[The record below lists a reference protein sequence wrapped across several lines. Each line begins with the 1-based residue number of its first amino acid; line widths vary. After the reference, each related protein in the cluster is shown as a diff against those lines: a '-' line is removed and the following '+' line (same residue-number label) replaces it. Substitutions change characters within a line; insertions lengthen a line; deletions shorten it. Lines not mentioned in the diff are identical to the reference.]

1 MEEKLMKQN
10 LSKILAF
17 VLIVTMLTT
26 NAIYFADL
34 EEMLKTPEE
43 PKNKSEVQEVKDI
56 EKQEDKNKDKLFDNL
71 EGRIDKA
78 KDNDKLPVIVV
89 YTNKIDSDKKD
100 LVKKAIGNVNP
111 KHEYEI
117 IPGMALDL
125 TKDQIVALSKLDFV
139 QQIEYDLP
147 VYAVNDNAT
156 YWFGA
161 KKAVTDF
168 GVDGDM
174 DGNARSYSTAD
185 IVVAV
190 IDTGIYSSHVDL
202 DGGKVLGWKDYVS
215 GKTAPYD
222 DNGHG
227 THCASTIAGEGDG
240 NSLYKGVAPGAALV
254 GIKVLDRK
262 GNGSMS
268 NVTAGIDWAVQNKN
282 TYGIEAISLSLG
294 TDSSSDGTDSTSLAV
309 NNAFDN
315 GIAVL
320 VAAGNAGPGKYT
332 IGSPGAAEKAITV
345 GAMADVG
352 EKGFSLAY
360 FSSRGPTADGR
371 IKPDIAAPGVNI
383 MAAKSNTTSSYI
395 SYSGTSMATPFTAG
409 TVALML
415 DSNPS
420 LTPAQVKSIITSTS
434 LDWGNSGKDIDYGYG
449 RLDTYAAV
457 KTAGS
462 FSGTNIAVPSHMYSS
477 EALNASNKSDYF
489 EFTLGSTNYPIAITM
504 VMPNWSSSLNPDF
517 DVYLYN
523 PSGTSVASAT
533 SSTRQETIN
542 FTPTVAGKYTIRV
555 YSYAGTGS
563 YFFDLSADGSSL
575 VQTGNDQ

>member
-1 MEEKLMKQN
+1 MKQN
-10 LSKILAF
+10 LGKLLAF
-17 VLIVTMLTT
+17 VLIITMLIT
-26 NAIYFADL
+26 NATYFADL

-43 PKNKSEVQEVKDI
+43 PKNKADAQEVKNI
-56 EKQEDKNKDKLFDNL
+56 EKQVDKNKNKLFDNL
-71 EGRIDKA
+71 EEKIDKA
-78 KDNDKLPVIVV
+78 KDSDTLPVIVV
-89 YTNKIDSDKKD
+89 YTEKIDDNKKG
-100 LVKKAIGNVNP
+100 LVKKVLGNVNP

-125 TKDQIVALSKLDFV
+125 TKGQIVALSKLDFI

-147 VYAVNDNAT
+147 VYAANDNAT

-161 KKAVTDF
+161 KKAASDF
-168 GVDGDM
+168 GVDGDR
-174 DGNARSYSTAD
+174 DGNSLSYSTTD

-190 IDTGIYSSHVDL
+190 IDTGIDPSHVDL
-202 DGGKVLGWKDYVS
+202 DGGKVLGWKDYVNS
-215 GKTAPYD
+215 KTAPYD

-227 THCASTIAGEGDG
+227 THCSSTIAGEGEG
-240 NSLYKGVAPGAALV
+240 NILYKGVAPGSALV

-268 NVTAGIDWAVQNKN
+268 DVTAGIDWAVQNKA
-282 TYGIEAISLSLG
+282 TYGIEVISLSLG
-294 TDSSSDGTDSTSLAV
+294 TNSSSDGTDSTSLAV

-320 VAAGNAGPGKYT
+320 VAAGNSGPGKYT

-345 GAMADVG
+345 GAMADIG
-352 EKGFSLAY
+352 EKGFNLAY

-383 MAAKSNTTSSYI
+383 MAAKANTASSYV

-415 DSNPS
+415 DANPG
-420 LTPAQVKSIITSTS
+420 LTPTQIKNIITSTS
-434 LDWGNSGKDIDYGYG
+434 HDWGNSGKDIDYGYG
-449 RLDTYAAV
+449 RLDTYDAV
-457 KTAGS
+457 MSAGN
-462 FSGTNIAVPSHMYSS
+462 FNGTNIAVPDHMYSS
-477 EALNASNKSDYF
+477 DAINTSKKSDYY
-489 EFTLGSTNYPIAITM
+489 EFTLDSANYPIAITM
-504 VMPNWSSSLNPDF
+504 VMPNWASSTNPDF
-517 DVYLYN
+517 DVYLYD

-533 SSTRQETIN
+533 GTTRQETIN
-542 FTPTVAGKYTIRV
+542 FTPVVTGKYTIRV

-563 YFFDLSADGSSL
+563 YFFDLSADGSNL
-575 VQTGNDQ
+575 VLTGNEQ

>member
-1 MEEKLMKQN
+1 MRQN
-10 LSKILAF
+10 LGKILAF
-17 VLIVTMLTT
+17 MLIVTMLIT

-34 EEMLKTPEE
+34 EEMLKIPEE
-43 PKNKSEVQEVKDI
+43 PKDKAEAQEIKDI
-56 EKQEDKNKDKLFDNL
+56 EKQVDKNKNKLFDNL
-71 EGRIDKA
+71 EERIAKA
-78 KDNDKLPVIVV
+78 KDSDTLPVIVV
-89 YTNKIDSDKKD
+89 YKEKIDDDKKG
-100 LVKKAIGNVNP
+100 LVKKLLGNVNP

-125 TKDQIVALSKLDFV
+125 TKGQIVALSKLDFI

-147 VYAVNDNAT
+147 VYAANDNAT

-161 KKAVTDF
+161 KKAASDF
-168 GVDGDM
+168 GVDGDR
-174 DGNARSYSTAD
+174 DGNARSYSAAD

-190 IDTGIYSSHVDL
+190 IDTGIDAAHVDL
-202 DGGKVLGWKDYVS
+202 DGGKVLAWKDYVNN
-215 GKTAPYD
+215 KTAPYD

-227 THCASTIAGEGDG
+227 THCSSTIAGEGDG

-262 GNGSMS
+262 GSGSMS
-268 NVTAGIDWAVQNKN
+268 NVTAGIDWAVQNKA

-294 TDSSSDGTDSTSLAV
+294 TDASSDGTDSTSLAV

-315 GIAVL
+315 GISVL
-320 VAAGNAGPGKYT
+320 VAAGNSGPGKYT

-352 EKGFSLAY
+352 EKGFNLAY

-371 IKPDIAAPGVNI
+371 VKPDIAAPGVNI
-383 MAAKSNTTSSYI
+383 MAAKANTTSSYI

-415 DSNPS
+415 DANPS
-420 LTPAQVKSIITSTS
+420 LTPTQVKNTITSTA

-457 KTAGS
+457 KSSGS
-462 FSGTNIAVPSHMYSS
+462 FSGTNITIPDHMYGSGTI
-477 EALNASNKSDYF
+477 NASKKSDYY
-489 EFTLGSTNYPIAITM
+489 EFTLDSTDNPIAVTM
-504 VMPNWSSSLNPDF
+504 IMPNWASSTNPDF

-523 PSGTSVASAT
+523 PSGASVASAT
-533 SSTRQETIN
+533 GTTRQETIN
-542 FTPTVAGKYTIRV
+542 FTPIVTGKYTIRV

-563 YFFDLSADGSSL
+563 YFLDLSADGSSL
-575 VQTGNDQ
+575 ILTGNDQ

>member
-1 MEEKLMKQN
+1 MKQN
-10 LSKILAF
+10 LGKILAF
-17 VLIVTMLTT
+17 VLIVTMLIT

-43 PKNKSEVQEVKDI
+43 PKNKTEAQEVKDI
-56 EKQEDKNKDKLFDNL
+56 VKQEDKNKNKLFDNL
-71 EGRIDKA
+71 EKKIDKA
-78 KDNDKLPVIVV
+78 KDSDILPVIVV
-89 YTNKIDSDKKD
+89 YKEKIDNNKKD
-100 LVKKAIGNVNP
+100 LVKRVLGNVNP

-125 TKDQIVALSKLDFV
+125 TKGQIIQLSELDFV

-147 VYAVNDNAT
+147 VYAVNDNAS

-161 KKAVTDF
+161 DKAASDF
-168 GVDGDM
+168 GVDGDR
-174 DGNARSYSTAD
+174 DGNATSYSSTD

-190 IDTGIYSSHVDL
+190 IDTGIDASHVDL
-202 DGGKVLGWKDYVS
+202 DGGKVLGWKDYV
-215 GKTAPYD
+215 GNKTAPYD

-227 THCASTIAGEGDG
+227 THCSSTIAGEGDG

-254 GIKVLDRK
+254 GIKVLDRR
-262 GNGSMS
+262 GSGSMS
-268 NVTAGIDWAVQNKN
+268 DVTAGIDWAVQNKA

-320 VAAGNAGPGKYT
+320 VAAGNSGPGKYT

-352 EKGFSLAY
+352 EKGFNLAY

-371 IKPDIAAPGVNI
+371 VKPDIAAPGVNI
-383 MAAKSNTTSSYI
+383 MAAKANSTSSYI

-415 DSNPS
+415 DANPS
-420 LTPAQVKSIITSTS
+420 LTPTQVKSTITSTS

-457 KTAGS
+457 MSAGN

-477 EALNASNKSDYF
+477 ETINTSTKSDYF
-489 EFTLGSTNYPIAITM
+489 EFTLDSTNYPIAITM
-504 VMPNWSSSLNPDF
+504 VMPNWVASTNPDF

-533 SSTRQETIN
+533 GTTRQETIN
-542 FTPTVAGKYTIRV
+542 FTPTDTGKYTIRV
-555 YSYAGTGS
+555 YSYSGTGS
-563 YFFDLSADGSSL
+563 YFFDLSANGSSL
-575 VQTGNDQ
+575 VLTRNDQ

>member
-10 LSKILAF
+10 LGKILAF
-17 VLIVTMLTT
+17 VLIVAMLTT

-34 EEMLKTPEE
+34 EEMLKIPEE
-43 PKNKSEVQEVKDI
+43 PKNKAEVQEVKDI
-56 EKQEDKNKDKLFDNL
+56 EKQEDKNENKLFDNL

-89 YTNKIDSDKKD
+89 YTDKIDNDKKD

-125 TKDQIVALSKLDFV
+125 TKGQIIALSKLDFV

-240 NSLYKGVAPGAALV
+240 NPLYKGVAPGAALV

-371 IKPDIAAPGVNI
+371 VKPDIAAPGVNI

-409 TVALML
+409 TVALMF

-477 EALNASNKSDYF
+477 EALNTSNKSDYF
-489 EFTLGSTNYPIAITM
+489 EFTLDSTNYPIAITM
-504 VMPNWSSSLNPDF
+504 VMPNWSTSLNPDF

-523 PSGTSVASAT
+523 PSGTSIASAT

-542 FTPTVAGKYTIRV
+542 FTPTVAGKYTIKV

-563 YFFDLSADGSSL
+563 YFFDLSADGNSL